1 MGFTLEEHLQN
12 GDRVVLGDPFFDLRV
27 AKVIASQRA
36 MRTGTVVV
44 VRDAETGDEVA
55 RFESNGV
62 PSQGSVK
69 RMRAVEDVLGEL
81 HTVVRQKTSA

>member
-1 MGFTLEEHLQN
+1 MGFTLEEHAEN

-36 MRTGTVVV
+36 MRTGKIVVV
-44 VRDAETGDEVA
+44 KDADTGEEIA
-55 RFESNGV
+55 RFETSGA
-62 PSQGSVK
+62 PSQGSVR

>member
-36 MRTGTVVV
+36 MRTGKVVV

-81 HTVVRQKTSA
+81 RTLVRQKTSA